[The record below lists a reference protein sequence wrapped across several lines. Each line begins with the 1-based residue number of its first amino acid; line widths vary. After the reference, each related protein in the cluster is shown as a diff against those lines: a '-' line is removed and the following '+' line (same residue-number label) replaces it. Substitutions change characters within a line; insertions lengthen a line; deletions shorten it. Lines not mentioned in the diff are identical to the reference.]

1 MGEIAVSTC
10 PTGFTKG
17 TTVACISTGSPSGSA
32 TTIAAAV
39 AAIIAP
45 GSAPG
50 SASAAAPGSALGSAA
65 AAAATPAWL
74 SAILNRT
81 PVGSLKP
88 VSGTVPSSESVP
100 IGPTG
105 TQRVKVGNI
114 VQIIGNKRGVY
125 GHTSIL
131 VIKFIRYPSGVIEYS
146 LTTRDRLGRMTDI
159 PAKSATIV

>member
-39 AAIIAP
+39 ATIIAP
-45 GSAPG
+45 GSAAAPIITPG
-50 SASAAAPGSALGSAA
+50 SAPGSAA